1 MRKQKGFSLI
11 ELLIV
16 VAIILIIAA
25 IAIPNLMRARIAA
38 NQSAGASTVRTLNT
52 AEYTYA
58 TTYASAGYAP
68 NLTTL
73 GPNGTDCTV
82 PSNVT
87 SASACLIDGVLG
99 TTPFVKGAFTYN
111 VSSSTT
117 NTPVPDYFITATSLG
132 TAMSKVD
139 YCANTDAVVRSQV
152 ENNTPG
158 AVIASP
164 TVCNGLSAIQ

>member
-1 MRKQKGFSLI
+1 
-11 ELLIV
+11 
-16 VAIILIIAA
+16 
-25 IAIPNLMRARIAA
+25 
-38 NQSAGASTVRTLNT
+38 
-52 AEYTYA
+52 
-58 TTYASAGYAP
+58 
-68 NLTTL
+68 
-73 GPNGTDCTV
+73 
-82 PSNVT
+82 VT

-99 TTPFVKGAFTYN
+99 TTPFKKGAFTYN
-111 VSSSTT
+111 ISSSTT

-132 TAMSKVD
+132 TAMAKVD